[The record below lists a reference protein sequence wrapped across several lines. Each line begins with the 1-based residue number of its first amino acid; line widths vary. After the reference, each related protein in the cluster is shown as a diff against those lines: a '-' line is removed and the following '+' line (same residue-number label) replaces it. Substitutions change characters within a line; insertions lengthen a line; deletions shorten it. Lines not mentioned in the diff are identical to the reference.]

1 MDSNGSNSSPIAR
14 MLPVFIIFLGLLG
27 LYYLYQYLFGPK
39 VNNSFPLIG
48 GTQSAQ
54 VDKEITFSS
63 GQLAPLYEG
72 GEFTLSTWIYIS
84 NWSHHA
90 GLNKSIIRIGG
101 NKFDTIRVYLGANT
115 PKLYVRLHT
124 KEDVMVN
131 GAGAPPT
138 TSTASATASAAS
150 TASTASATPTTSLQP
165 EDLGIATR
173 DTLFTNRQ
181 TESGL
186 LDNMHTCDIPELS
199 LQRWVNIAIAV
210 NGKTVDVYIDG
221 KLSRSCVLSTPFKV
235 DAGYNASLLGYGG
248 FGGQISTT
256 TMYDTAL
263 NPEEVYK
270 NYMAGPEPITSLSG
284 LFSSFFAPNIK
295 ITVS

>member
-1 MDSNGSNSSPIAR
+1 MESNGNNSSPIAR
-14 MLPVFIIFLGLLG
+14 MIPVFIIFLGLLG

-39 VNNSFPLIG
+39 MNNSYTLIG
-48 GTQSAQ
+48 ATQNAQ
-54 VDKEITFSS
+54 VDKDITFTST
-63 GQLAPLYEG
+63 QLAPLYEG
-72 GEFTLSTWIYIS
+72 GEFTISTWIYIS
-84 NWSHHA
+84 NWSYHA

-101 NKFDTIRVYLGANT
+101 NQFDTIRVYLGANT
-115 PKLYVRLHT
+115 PKLYIRLHT
-124 KEDVMVN
+124 RENDTVN
-131 GAGAPPT
+131 GAGSVT
-138 TSTASATASAAS
+138 TPVTGSTASASVSSESA
-150 TASTASATPTTSLQP
+150 PTSLQS
-165 EDLGIATR
+165 EDLGVGTR

-199 LQRWVNIAIAV
+199 LQRWVNISIAV

-235 DAGYNASLLGYGG
+235 DTGYNAYMLGYGG

-270 NYMAGPEPITSLSG
+270 NYMAGPEPITSLGG
-284 LFSSFFAPNIK
+284 LFSSFFAPNIS
-295 ITVS
+295 ISIS